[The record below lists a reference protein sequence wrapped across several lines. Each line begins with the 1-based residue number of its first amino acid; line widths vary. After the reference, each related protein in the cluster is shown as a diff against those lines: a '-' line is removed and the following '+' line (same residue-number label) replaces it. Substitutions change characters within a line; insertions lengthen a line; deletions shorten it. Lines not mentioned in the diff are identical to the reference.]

1 MTGRQWNKARDSAR
15 ISRQGAESV
24 DGALIPIGAPKR
36 RPPKSELRAEIDAAM
51 AAPGATVSRLVT
63 CRCGHRATVRVPV
76 AKLGRA
82 RFRCRCG
89 EVTT

>member
-1 MTGRQWNKARDSAR
+1 MTGRRWDKARDSAR
-15 ISRQGAESV
+15 ISRQGAESI

-51 AAPGATVSRLVT
+51 SAAGATVSRLVA

-82 RFRCRCG
+82 RFRCQCG
-89 EVTT
+89 ELTT

>member
-1 MTGRQWNKARDSAR
+1 MSGRDWTKARDRSR

-24 DGALIPIGAPKR
+24 DGASMPIGAPKR
-36 RPPKSELRAEIDAAM
+36 RPPKSELRAEIAAAM
-51 AAPGATVSRLVT
+51 AAPRAVVNRLVA

-82 RFRCRCG
+82 RFRCQCG